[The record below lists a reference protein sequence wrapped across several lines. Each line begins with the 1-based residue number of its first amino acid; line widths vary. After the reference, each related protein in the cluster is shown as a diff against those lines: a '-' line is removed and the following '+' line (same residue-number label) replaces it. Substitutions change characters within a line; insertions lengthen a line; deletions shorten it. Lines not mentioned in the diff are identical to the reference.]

1 MAHAHGH
8 GHAHAHAL
16 AQGYATAE
24 EDEHDAVRLQP
35 FVDEDEDDE
44 EEGTRGG
51 GGGAAGRVGSNGHA
65 LTRAHTDGAP
75 SPHVS
80 LQQLQSPSADS
91 PDLSPGSATSA
102 PLMLLPVPTPLKRKQ
117 AANRSPPPKQLPKKR
132 KVDV

>member
-1 MAHAHGH
+1 
-8 GHAHAHAL
+8 
-16 AQGYATAE
+16 
-24 EDEHDAVRLQP
+24 VRLQP
-35 FVDEDEDDE
+35 FVDEGEDDE
-44 EEGTRGG
+44 EQAGG
-51 GGGAAGRVGSNGHA
+51 HGGAAGHMGSNGHA

-75 SPHVS
+75 SPHAS

-132 KVDV
+132 KVHV